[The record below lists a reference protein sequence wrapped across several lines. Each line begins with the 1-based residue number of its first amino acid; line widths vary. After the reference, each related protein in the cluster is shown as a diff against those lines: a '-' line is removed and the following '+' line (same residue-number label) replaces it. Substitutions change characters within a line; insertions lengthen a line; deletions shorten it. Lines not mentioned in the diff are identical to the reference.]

1 MKNHELR
8 HEIVRR
14 HHEGQSMR
22 GIAGDLGISRER
34 VRRVVAGHDAARSGE
49 QPASS
54 LPAPR
59 TERKSKLDD
68 YEDLLRQL
76 LARYPHMTAIRMLEE
91 LRAAGYQG
99 GYTILKTR
107 VRELRP
113 APSRPLVQRFETGPG
128 RQAQMDYAQYEIDFT
143 QEGRRRIYLFSYV
156 LAYSR
161 RQYLCFTESQDFA
174 TTIRQHVKAF
184 EHLGGAAATCL
195 YDNMKVVVAR
205 YESGLPVYN
214 TRFLAFA
221 THYGYRPLA
230 CRPRRPETKDCAACY
245 TSFMSPDTTSR
256 KRRGLDSFRPWHF
269 TGLSSP
275 SGS

>member
-1 MKNHELR
+1 MKNQELR

-34 VRRVVAGHDAARSGE
+34 VRRVLAGHERARSGE

-68 YEDLLRQL
+68 YEDLMRQL

-91 LRAAGYQG
+91 LRAAGYRG

-174 TTIRQHVKAF
+174 TGHRRSAVVPPAREGLRAPRGRCRYLPVRQYEGRGGPLRVGPAGIQHALSGVRHALRLPPTGLPAPSARNKG
-184 EHLGGAAATCL
+184 ESGAAVSL
-195 YDNMKVVVAR
+195 
-205 YESGLPVYN
+205 
-214 TRFLAFA
+214 
-221 THYGYRPLA
+221 
-230 CRPRRPETKDCAACY
+230 CRNQPAQWP
-245 TSFMSPDTTSR
+245 
-256 KRRGLDSFRPWHF
+256 
-269 TGLSSP
+269 
-275 SGS
+275 